1 MPANPKAVAKTRDK
15 IHAAAVEL
23 FTKQGFHG
31 TGMRQIAKQAG
42 VSLGNLYNHHKSKE
56 ELLASLLEEFE
67 ERYTAPG
74 TPLAKAMAEF
84 QGLEDLERIGEAS
97 RAQVRRFSDY
107 IRLIYVDVVE
117 LEGEHIRR
125 LFGGMRKR
133 YEENLGER
141 LDALRA
147 AGKLGGDVDPIAG
160 LMTATIAY
168 FYLWNIQSIFGVRRL
183 YGGTDQQAIETIA
196 EIFRRGLMPR

>member
-97 RAQVRRFSDY
+97 RAQVRRFYDY

>member
-56 ELLASLLEEFE
+56 ELLAALLEEFE

-74 TPLAKAMAEF
+74 TPLSKAMAEF
-84 QGLEDLERIGEAS
+84 RGLEDLERIGEAS

-141 LDALRA
+141 LEALRE
-147 AGKLGGDVDPIAG
+147 AGELGGDVDPIAG

-168 FYLWNIQSIFGVRRL
+168 FYLWNIQSIFGIRRL

>member
-56 ELLASLLEEFE
+56 ELLAALLEEFE

-141 LDALRA
+141 LEALRA